1 MDDNGM
7 MDLDIGMSTGSDE
20 QLSSSEI
27 DEILGTEYTTP
38 GAEDAITLENDEQA
52 APASNLAKLKKKK
65 ALQRKKEQ
73 QRQQEIRRQQE
84 LRNQEEIYAA
94 EQRYL
99 SEQTAYEAYQ
109 KQDNN
114 QEYREESPVL
124 SRERMSVE
132 EGAAEKEVNSFESY
146 DNRNDTFN
154 YDESFTEKD
163 TFSYSESNDQEPINY
178 PENDYSQLAQ
188 ETNTP
193 VNNPVEPDFAGSIT
207 EDAYWVGCDIIQDEV
222 TERTPVYNS
231 YLDEDIKQRD
241 PLPAAEDNYYSAN
254 IEKYVENPTDKTSSI
269 DPYKQYEEVPSPW
282 QQENTSTYSSTME
295 NTPSYQEERQ
305 YDTHKEETYKEDA
318 RKDNVYKEPYQ
329 EESHREENIHEDI
342 NKEEIHN
349 STKETSTENQNSRQT
364 EETYSEKRE
373 NSSEIDNSS
382 EKKEDNKQ
390 SENHQEKQPRE
401 KQSQKEQPQERQNVD
416 HSSQEK
422 QNNQTNNKIPDNNYN
437 DQKQHRSAHSTPAQE
452 SGDNTHRNSHT
463 AKGNTAS
470 DNENIGGK
478 EANGKSTAS
487 NLDNPNRKVENSITK
502 SKQGPVDTQTAETEE
517 KSGREL
523 QEAAQRKFKREGGKL
538 WKDFCQTSSVIIST
552 AVHDVI
558 SQDESGT
565 VETIQKGKNIAHN
578 VLDFAAF
585 FGASD
590 AFDMVLNKDLKDAK
604 ITKDISDLISDGK
617 ISLADLGDPKL
628 AEKLEEL
635 GFSSDKIGHIMDNAC
650 MAKDILVAKETLLK
664 FSTDTGK
671 LNDNLVNFLNSP
683 DFLQTGLFSDE
694 FTKAAQIYFANHKD
708 ELLRKMNP
716 ATMTEKELKKLLK
729 DKKINLSAED
739 RHLINVLYKNTKN
752 ANIKHKSKHAHGFKG
767 KLSAG
772 FNIIKNQV
780 MKISDPAID
789 GIRTIGQTFNGIR
802 TGLSIARFT
811 GKVGTVGAKFAGRVV
826 FLNPASRFVGG
837 QIKKGAKIVGST
849 FKRKIYS
856 TKTVKQIVQTK
867 NYVVKAVNNNK
878 IVKKAKAGVK
888 KVKKVVGN
896 IKRKVRNINNAKK
909 AAGRTIRSG
918 AAKVGRVV
926 RAPMVVFKPIAWVG
940 KVVNAISDFLKKKIL
955 IPIAGAIGVLILFL
969 FIMSAISGLM
979 MSIIN
984 VEKKVVTLEEED
996 MQRLVDELNASTQTI
1011 YDSAL
1016 VKAKAAPPDG
1026 TTVYDGV
1033 RLYAYGSPRSENDET
1048 SEWYHHSGQTI
1059 DKSKLNGWHVYYLDS
1074 EGNVIGNNVNN
1085 TKDIICL
1092 AAAMMD
1098 NSTDNLQV
1106 YRHICNDIYQ
1116 GMRPVVTTQVSDI
1129 YHTIYSTDQYP
1140 FDGSQYYCNDANFY
1154 SNYNASKD
1162 GGVCFYEFPATEH
1175 SEPANDAGYIC
1186 TGSGCE
1192 YTEWDEW
1199 VLTCTED
1206 EHTHGSGC
1214 DSRDCS
1220 HTHDLSCLMGC
1231 THSHDDSC
1239 CSKSEHTHSREAG
1252 CYRHDFHRDYYCP
1265 GHDALHCSYGYQ
1277 DINVYV
1283 TLLQKDDM
1291 YKADTDED
1299 KSIFTF
1305 KVPTNYECTEFETR
1319 TSTANYYIYFPDGY
1333 KTKMKYFNECGF
1345 WDYDNHIRYASL
1357 STDYGDLSCDIER
1370 LEGSEIVHGT
1380 DTDEKCNG
1388 SIEQCNTFFNLDWFE
1403 TYGVQVYTVDSGL
1416 SVGGTLS
1423 AEELA
1428 ALQEKIT
1435 NQFGSIDAARSSL
1448 VNFAL
1453 DKVGAIKYWWGGK
1466 PSSKGWDAKWGTTA
1480 PSSDSYYSSNV
1491 ARGRTVYGLDC
1502 SGFVGWCYWNTFD
1515 TQPGLST
1522 ASFTTSLGLPQI
1534 SFRDLQP
1541 GDIGLENRPGSTTNH
1556 IGIFVGYDE
1565 NGKALW
1571 VHCNGSTGNVAVNN
1585 TNCFRLY
1592 YNLLP

>member
-38 GAEDAITLENDEQA
+38 GAEDAITLEDDEQA

-65 ALQRKKEQ
+65 AIQKKKEQ

-99 SEQTAYEAYQ
+99 SEQAAYEDYQ
-109 KQDNN
+109 RQENN

-132 EGAAEKEVNSFESY
+132 EGAAEKEVNSDTY

-154 YDESFTEKD
+154 YDENYPERD
-163 TFSYSESNDQEPINY
+163 TFSYGESIGQEPVNY

-193 VNNPVEPDFAGSIT
+193 VNNPVEPDFAGSRT

-231 YLDEDIKQRD
+231 YLDEDIKQRN

-254 IEKYVENPTDKTSSI
+254 VEKYVENPTDKISSI

-282 QQENTSTYSSTME
+282 QQENTTSYSAEESTQKDVVSSVNNIEKTQAADHIERKNE
-295 NTPSYQEERQ
+295 NVNPAVSYNETYQEKTSDSTEQ
-305 YDTHKEETYKEDA
+305 YTENKPGTYKADRVEKDTSEQHQDTHSLPARDQGNNTY
-318 RKDNVYKEPYQ
+318 RNN
-329 EESHREENIHEDI
+329 H
-342 NKEEIHN
+342 
-349 STKETSTENQNSRQT
+349 T
-364 EETYSEKRE
+364 SEKVE
-373 NSSEIDNSS
+373 FTANNVDKEASGKSVVGNIDNPERGVISGT
-382 EKKEDNKQ
+382 
-390 SENHQEKQPRE
+390 
-401 KQSQKEQPQERQNVD
+401 QKE
-416 HSSQEK
+416 
-422 QNNQTNNKIPDNNYN
+422 
-437 DQKQHRSAHSTPAQE
+437 
-452 SGDNTHRNSHT
+452 
-463 AKGNTAS
+463 
-470 DNENIGGK
+470 
-478 EANGKSTAS
+478 
-487 NLDNPNRKVENSITK
+487 
-502 SKQGPVDTQTAETEE
+502 KQGPVDTQTAETEE

-523 QEAAQRKFKREGGKL
+523 QEAAQRKFKREGGQL

-552 AVHDVI
+552 AAHDVI
-558 SQDESGT
+558 SQDESST
-565 VETIQKGKNIAHN
+565 VETIQKGRNITHN
-578 VLDFAAF
+578 VSDFVAF

-604 ITKDISDLISDGK
+604 ITKEIDDLISDGK

-628 AEKLEEL
+628 AEKLEGL
-635 GFSSDKIGHIMDNAC
+635 GFHSDKIGHIMDNAC
-650 MAKDILVAKETLLK
+650 VAKDILVSRETLLK
-664 FSTDTGK
+664 FSTDTGR
-671 LNDNLVNFLNSP
+671 LNDDLVNFLNSP
-683 DFLQTGLFSDE
+683 EFLQTGLFSQK
-694 FTKAAQIYFANHKD
+694 FTRATQTYFANHKD

-716 ATMTEKELKKLLK
+716 GTMTEKELKKLLK

-739 RHLINVLYKNTKN
+739 RHLINVLYKNKKN
-752 ANIKHKSKHAHGFKG
+752 ANIKRKSQYAHGFRG

-772 FNIIKNQV
+772 LNIIKNQV

-811 GKVGTVGAKFAGRVV
+811 GKAGSVGVKFAGRVV
-826 FLNPASRFVGG
+826 FLNPASRFAGR

-849 FKRKIYS
+849 FKRKINS
-856 TKTVKQIVQTK
+856 TRTVKQAIQTK
-867 NYVVKAVNNNK
+867 NRVVKAVNSNK
-878 IVKKAKAGVK
+878 VVKKSKAGVK

-896 IKRKVRNINNAKK
+896 TKKRVRDINNARK
-909 AAGRTIRSG
+909 AVGRTIRSG
-918 AAKVGRVV
+918 AAKVSRVV

-984 VEKKVVTLEEED
+984 VEKKVVTLKEED
-996 MQRLVDELNASTQTI
+996 MQKLVDELNTSTQTI

-1016 VKAKAAPPDG
+1016 AKAKTAPPDG

-1092 AAAMMD
+1092 AATMMD
-1098 NSTDNLQV
+1098 NSTDSYEV
-1106 YRHICNDIYQ
+1106 YHHITTDIYQ

-1140 FDGSQYYCNDANFY
+1140 FDGSQYYCNDAAFY
-1154 SNYNASKD
+1154 DSYNASKD

-1220 HTHDLSCLMGC
+1220 HTHDLSCLRGC

-1319 TSTANYYIYFPDGY
+1319 TSTANYNTYFPDGY
-1333 KTKMKYFNECGF
+1333 KSKMKYFNEHGF

>member
-38 GAEDAITLENDEQA
+38 GAEDAITLEDDEQA

-154 YDESFTEKD
+154 YDESFPEKD
-163 TFSYSESNDQEPINY
+163 TFSYSESNDQEPVNY

-188 ETNTP
+188 ETNIP
-193 VNNPVEPDFAGSIT
+193 VNNPVEPDFAGSRT

-254 IEKYVENPTDKTSSI
+254 VEKYVENPTDKTSSI

-282 QQENTSTYSSTME
+282 QEENTTSHSAEGFTQKDVVSPVNNIEKTQTADHIERKNE
-295 NTPSYQEERQ
+295 NVNPAVSHNETYQEKTSDSTEQ
-305 YDTHKEETYKEDA
+305 YAENKPETYKTDRVEKDTSEQHHDA
-318 RKDNVYKEPYQ
+318 HSLPARDQGNNNYRNNHTTEKVETTANNVDKEASGKSVIGNVDNPERGVV
-329 EESHREENIHEDI
+329 SG
-342 NKEEIHN
+342 
-349 STKETSTENQNSRQT
+349 T
-364 EETYSEKRE
+364 
-373 NSSEIDNSS
+373 
-382 EKKEDNKQ
+382 
-390 SENHQEKQPRE
+390 
-401 KQSQKEQPQERQNVD
+401 QKE
-416 HSSQEK
+416 
-422 QNNQTNNKIPDNNYN
+422 
-437 DQKQHRSAHSTPAQE
+437 
-452 SGDNTHRNSHT
+452 
-463 AKGNTAS
+463 
-470 DNENIGGK
+470 
-478 EANGKSTAS
+478 
-487 NLDNPNRKVENSITK
+487 
-502 SKQGPVDTQTAETEE
+502 KQGPVDTQTAETEE

-628 AEKLEEL
+628 AEKLEKL

-694 FTKAAQIYFANHKD
+694 FTKAARIYFANHKD

-789 GIRTIGQTFNGIR
+789 GIRTIGQTFNGVR

-811 GKVGTVGAKFAGRVV
+811 GKVGTVGAKFAGRIV
-826 FLNPASRFVGG
+826 FLNPASRFAGR
-837 QIKKGAKIVGST
+837 QIKRGAKIVGST
-849 FKRKIYS
+849 FKRKINS

-867 NYVVKAVNNNK
+867 NRVVKVVNNNK
-878 IVKKAKAGVK
+878 IVKKSKAGVK

-926 RAPMVVFKPIAWVG
+926 RAPMVVFKPVAWIG
-940 KVVNAISDFLKKKIL
+940 KAVNAISDFLKKKIL

-984 VEKKVVTLEEED
+984 VEKKVVTLKEED

-1388 SIEQCNTFFNLDWFE
+1388 SIEQCNAFFNLDWFE